1 MVNTR
6 MHRSNMHYYYDDD
19 CSVEPFVGQRR
30 RGTKKKKKLRPFN
43 KLLRRVGN
51 PIKSTR
57 LACSII
63 PFFKNPDDRCDFNN
77 NNQAHA
83 IKGILPPPAR

>member
-1 MVNTR
+1 MMMTA
-6 MHRSNMHYYYDDD
+6 RSNPSSAKEDG
-19 CSVEPFVGQRR
+19 EQ
-30 RGTKKKKKLRPFN
+30 KKKKKLRPFN